1 MSELTT
7 EHRRPGRGLGLFQSV
22 RHATKA
28 HLQGVVI
35 GESAN
40 ECLIAWDNDAGT
52 GPLSFE
58 RMSRAS
64 RDAYCP
70 HPAVRWAG
78 PCLDHELRRT
88 VAGALAG
95 LDVFEVAR
103 ERMAARLA
111 HGVACYGHPLRVGWQ
126 PARWEL
132 VQELTDALIIALR
145 WRLWQVSPGV
155 GALILDLLEVLNA
168 ALDYGAVRTD
178 GVAFAPLFEL
188 DRPDHEWVQDAG
200 GDLPPKYV
208 GVYVG
213 DRALAVHDDVLD
225 GSDFGHQAPLVFDL
239 DDRPRLLTGVEGLAR
254 YRVHPRSLLRVA
266 LDNGVPIYN
275 VNNAVLARLRLAVL
289 RYGRT
294 AALLD
299 ERGASPDELRDACDA
314 FVVELVDAGNYAV
327 ALGGSSSGTGRLRG
341 MVLALLDQ
349 ALAEPALAHAGRS
362 PLAESGRLCPGWS
375 DIARWRRLP

>member
-35 GESAN
+35 GESVD

-78 PCLDHELRRT
+78 PCSGHEGRPSLAEVLNT
-88 VAGALAG
+88 VDATEA
-95 LDVFEVAR
+95 AR

-111 HGVACYGHPLRVGWQ
+111 HGFSCYGVELRMGWR
-126 PARWEL
+126 PAKWEV
-132 VQELTDALIIALR
+132 VQELTDALIGALR

-155 GALILDLLEVLNA
+155 GRLILDLIDVLDL
-168 ALDYGAVRTD
+168 ALARTTSPTEPA
-178 GVAFAPLFEL
+178 AFAPLF
-188 DRPDHEWVQDAG
+188 DPDPAEPQLVHAWLQE
-200 GDLPPKYV
+200 YV

-213 DRALAVHDDVLD
+213 NRALAVHDTVLD
-225 GSDFGHQAPLVFDL
+225 GSDLSHEAPRVYEIDE
-239 DDRPRLLTGVEGLAR
+239 RLRLRGSVEELAR
-254 YRVHPRSLLRVA
+254 YRVHPRSLLTTALLHGLPRHRV
-266 LDNGVPIYN
+266 
-275 VNNAVLARLRLAVL
+275 NAAVIARLRLGVL
-289 RYGRT
+289 RYGT
-294 AALLD
+294 AAALLD
-299 ERGASPDELRDACDA
+299 EREASPRELREACDA
-314 FVVELVDAGNYAV
+314 FMTEITDGANYAV
-327 ALGGSSSGTGRLRG
+327 AYDDVDPLLAHGCLR
-341 MVLALLDQ
+341 LLD
-349 ALAEPALAHAGRS
+349 LAVDEPALRHTGREPAG
-362 PLAESGRLCPGWS
+362 ASGRLCAGWT
-375 DIARWRRLP
+375 DIEHWRRR